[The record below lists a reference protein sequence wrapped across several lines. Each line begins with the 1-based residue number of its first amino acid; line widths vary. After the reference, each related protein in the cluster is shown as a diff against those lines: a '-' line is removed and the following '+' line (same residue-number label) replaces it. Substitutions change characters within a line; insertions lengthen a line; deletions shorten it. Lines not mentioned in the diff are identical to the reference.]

1 MPPSVISFKNVY
13 YAYPDT
19 ETYALR
25 DISFDVTAGSTEI
38 ILGGSG
44 SGKSTILKLVL
55 GLIKPESGVIEVDGE
70 DISGM
75 DEPELMRIRAVI
87 GMVFQE
93 GALFDSLSVA
103 ENVGFRLREHES
115 LSEEEFR
122 ARVGRMLGFVGLAE
136 YYDRMPSDLSGGQ
149 RRRVAVARAMAHQ
162 PELILYDEPTTGLD
176 PITGSTIC
184 DLIVKLRDLEGV
196 TSVLVTHQLRDA
208 FQVAQSFVMQKDGE
222 LHYNRIDELD
232 LLVGTEFIVLNE
244 GQIVFRGRQKD
255 LWETDEPYVRQFL
268 YGQAPALLNQKPQVT
283 KQGP

>member
-25 DISFDVTAGSTEI
+25 DISFEVTAGSTEI

-122 ARVGRMLGFVGLAE
+122 TRVGRMLGFVGLAE

>member
-1 MPPSVISFKNVY
+1 MTAPVISLRNVY
-13 YAYPDT
+13 YAYPGTDA
-19 ETYALR
+19 YALR
-25 DISFDVTAGSTEI
+25 DVSFDVTAGTTEI

-75 DEPELMRIRAVI
+75 EEPDLMRIRAVI

-115 LSEEEFR
+115 PSEEEFR

-149 RRRVAVARAMAHQ
+149 RRRVAVARAMAHR
-162 PELILYDEPTTGLD
+162 PGLILYDEPTTGLD

-208 FQVAQSFVMQKDGE
+208 FQVAQSFAMQKNGE
-222 LHYNRIDELD
+222 LNYNQIDELD
-232 LLVGTEFIVLNE
+232 LLVGTEFLVLNE
-244 GQIVFRGRQKD
+244 GRIVFRGRQKD
-255 LWETDEPYVRQFL
+255 LWETDDPYVRQFL
-268 YGQAPALLNQKPQVT
+268 YGQAPALLNQKQQFT
-283 KQGP
+283 

>member
-1 MPPSVISFKNVY
+1 MPAPVISLRNVY
-13 YAYPDT
+13 YAYPGADA
-19 ETYALR
+19 YALR
-25 DISFDVTAGSTEI
+25 DVSFDVTAGTTEI

-75 DEPELMRIRAVI
+75 EEPELMRIRAVM

-115 LSEEEFR
+115 PSEEEFR

-162 PELILYDEPTTGLD
+162 PGLILYDEPTTGLD

-208 FQVAQSFVMQKDGE
+208 FQVAQSFVMQKGGE
-222 LHYNRIDELD
+222 LNYNRIDELE
-232 LLVGTEFIVLNE
+232 LLVGTEFLVLNE
-244 GQIVFRGRQKD
+244 GRIVFRGRQKD

-268 YGQAPALLNQKPQVT
+268 YGQAPALLNQK
-283 KQGP
+283 